1 MYYYSRIDKKE
12 LYYIKRKQQK
22 DPDYVWTKE
31 ATQNFRKLNDDLTAM
46 QTELVNNVISAYK
59 LFSNLEKSGLS
70 FLHGFKVVGKID
82 FEKAIINKLETLEK
96 TTKAQKKIIQKWN
109 DIAHYTADEIDAW
122 QLIYDSKLND
132 FMPLSKV
139 RMKQTRLFW
148 GNNFGPNEAD
158 IELCSYCNHFFVN
171 NNTLTLEDLEECTI
185 EDFTPDIRIILNYNV
200 SEFHSLQHFHSQRE
214 SYGLIIYDMLN
225 ERQYELNKTFSWTK
239 KNVQK
244 ILDVNKWIWQKTDE
258 MKQYMNDLNSAMKF
272 FSTTDPDFKYF
283 WIEGQI
289 QYFGSQPNDI
299 ATIEIQ
305 QQLSRC
311 AGFHLWS
318 LDLGDDYPEIIDSV
332 HENPEYNWN
341 FEVFRQ
347 HLTPE
352 QKEIPFH
359 YLMHTL
365 FVDDNIYSF
374 EDLVRMREEDF
385 KICLEIS
392 WSGD

>member
-1 MYYYSRIDKKE
+1 MYYFNHVDKKE
-12 LYYIKRKQQK
+12 LYLIKRKQQV
-22 DPDYVWTKE
+22 DPNYVWTKE
-31 ATQNFRKLNDDLTAM
+31 AAQNFRKLNDDLTAM

-70 FLHGFKVVGKID
+70 FLHGFKVIGKID
-82 FEKAIINKLETLEK
+82 FEKAIINELEKQKK
-96 TTKAQKKIIQKWN
+96 TTKAQQKVIDKWDN
-109 DIAHYTADEIDAW
+109 IAYFTADEIDAW

-258 MKQYMNDLNSAMKF
+258 MKQYMNELNSAMNIL
-272 FSTTDPDFKYF
+272 SITEPDFKYYH
-283 WIEGQI
+283 IEGHIEYQ
-289 QYFGSQPNDI
+289 GNVSNDI
-299 ATIEIQ
+299 STIELQ
-305 QQLSRC
+305 EQMSKYAFFKTYSLRC
-311 AGFHLWS
+311 
-318 LDLGDDYPEIIDSV
+318 DEDTQRIIDYI
-332 HENPEYNWN
+332 HEESEGNWN
-341 FEVFRQ
+341 SELFRD
-347 HLTPE
+347 HFTE
-352 QKEIPFH
+352 KQKEIPFH
-359 YLMHTL
+359 HLMHAL
-365 FVDDNIYSF
+365 FVDDVIYSL
-374 EDLVRMREEDF
+374 EDLIRMREEDF
-385 KICLEIS
+385 KVCLEIS
-392 WSGD
+392 WFGD